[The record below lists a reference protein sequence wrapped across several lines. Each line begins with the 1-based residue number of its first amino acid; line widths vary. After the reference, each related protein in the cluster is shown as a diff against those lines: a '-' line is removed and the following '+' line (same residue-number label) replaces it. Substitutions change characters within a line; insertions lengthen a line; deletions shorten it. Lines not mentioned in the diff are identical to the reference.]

1 MSLEDICAKKD
12 EAIDKQKATEALREE
27 AEARYETQ
35 VQRVAKLE
43 AEVAELQQSAASVRE
58 DKARM
63 STELDVSRQATR
75 EVKLEMESLMSNLAQ
90 QRASNLEVP
99 RGHCQ
104 CVWCVCIPRLLTAC
118 GCGMPRGTGRGVG
131 RIGTCW
137 WRCGAL
143 RSATWL
149 WCKWCTR
156 KRTRASACSS
166 ALMLARTISTL

>member
-63 STELDVSRQATR
+63 STELDVSRQAAR

-104 CVWCVCIPRLLTAC
+104 VCLVCLHSKVADRLRVWDAP
-118 GCGMPRGTGRGVG
+118 GDWQVG
-131 RIGTCW
+131 REN
-137 WRCGAL
+137 RNLLVEVRSLEERNMAL
-143 RSATWL
+143 VQMVHTEEDA
-149 WCKWCTR
+149 R
-156 KRTRASACSS
+156 KR
-166 ALMLARTISTL
+166 L